1 MENRDGPGVWNAG
14 KGGGQVA
21 AASDDRKAGT
31 NRLSL
36 SGMSVTIPSQAS
48 TWGCG
53 AQRCLHDL
61 HTTSE

>member
-1 MENRDGPGVWNAG
+1 M
-14 KGGGQVA
+14 A
-21 AASDDRKAGT
+21 AASDDREAGT